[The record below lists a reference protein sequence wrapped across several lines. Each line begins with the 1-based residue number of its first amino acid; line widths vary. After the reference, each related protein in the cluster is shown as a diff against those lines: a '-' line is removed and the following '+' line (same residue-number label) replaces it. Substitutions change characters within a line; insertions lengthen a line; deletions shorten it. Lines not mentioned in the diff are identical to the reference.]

1 MSLLSNTFAELPSLL
16 QNRRFKRLWISQGLG
31 QVATNIL
38 HFALVLRTFSVTG
51 SSFFVGVLIAV
62 ISLPPILFSTV
73 GGVIADRYDRR
84 TILSWIHF
92 SRVLLSLILLPFLDY
107 SGVILLVVFLLT
119 TLSEFFIPTESAAL
133 PSLVPSEH
141 LVEANSLFAFTYYFS
156 FLIGYSIAGPLLH
169 WGGASLTLMSVS
181 ALYIGAGIST
191 IRLPPLNQHL
201 IDHNGIL
208 RVSTRSVW
216 AQLFSGIT
224 FIRTHRLLPL
234 LIVEASLVFG
244 IERGIVALLPVFA
257 FHILALTPLH
267 LSLYLV
273 SPLAAG
279 TIVGV
284 FVVNRMKHR
293 ISPPW
298 LMHAG
303 IVCEACALF
312 FLLPFITLLSRAF
325 FSIPVAVLQQ
335 WFAFGGAFIA
345 GVGNVLVVIS
355 MQTFIQRETLDEN
368 RGKVFG
374 GLLTV
379 MNAIGLPIILLLSH
393 LGSVIPLAALFAWL
407 SLFTFLM
414 GVMGLLFVRVHT
426 RKIFPQIAPPVSV
439 LLDKNED
446 TTVQ

>member
-1 MSLLSNTFAELPSLL
+1 VSLLSATFAELPALL
-16 QNRRFKRLWISQGLG
+16 QNRGFKRLWVSQGLG

-84 TILSWIHF
+84 KILSLIHF
-92 SRVLLSLILLPFLDY
+92 NRVLLSLLLLPFLDY

-133 PSLVPSEH
+133 PSLVPGEH

-169 WGGASLTLMSVS
+169 WGGAGLTVAVVG
-181 ALYIGAGIST
+181 ALYLGAGIST

-201 IDHNGIL
+201 IDHNGVFK
-208 RVSTRSVW
+208 VSTRSIWV
-216 AQLFSGIT
+216 QLFSGIE
-224 FIRTHRLLPL
+224 FIRTHRLLPI
-234 LIVEASLVFG
+234 LILEASLLFG
-244 IERGIVALLPVFA
+244 IERGIVALLPALA
-257 FHILALTPLH
+257 FQVLALTPLS

-279 TIVGV
+279 TVVGV
-284 FVVNRMKHR
+284 LIANRVKRR
-293 ISPPW
+293 ISPPR

-303 IVCEACALF
+303 IFCEACALF
-312 FLLPFITLLSRAF
+312 LFVPFAAMLSRILPSLPLVSLQHWSAF
-325 FSIPVAVLQQ
+325 F
-335 WFAFGGAFIA
+335 GACIA

-355 MQTFIQRETLDEN
+355 TQTFIQRETHDEN

-374 GLLTV
+374 SLLTV

-393 LGSVIPLAALFAWL
+393 LGSVIPLSALFTWL
-407 SLFTFLM
+407 SLFTM
-414 GVMGLLFVRVHT
+414 VMGAAGFLAVYVQM
-426 RKIFPQIAPPVSV
+426 RKSLSSVASSAP
-439 LLDKNED
+439 LLDKGENNK
-446 TTVQ
+446 VQ